1 MSTAELF
8 TVGQLARRTGVPA
21 RTIRFW
27 SDQGLVPPAGFLAV
41 LESTGLIVDVGDWVL
56 LRAAQDLRRWR
67 QLGFESMRIAV
78 NVSPVQLRDPQFTE
92 RFFRAAGWRTKEG
105 NGLDIEITEGALLED
120 PASLTRTLEILRSA
134 GTQVAIDDFGTGYS
148 SLSRLANLPVD
159 ALKIDRSF
167 TSALTDDESTHAVV
181 ATIVSLA
188 RAFRLSTVAEGVE
201 TPQQLEILRRL
212 GCEQSQ
218 GYLHSRPVEG
228 EKFDELLGLA
238 AFQTPLRA

>member
-1 MSTAELF
+1 LLRWRDP
-8 TVGQLARRTGVPA
+8 GR
-21 RTIRFW
+21 
-27 SDQGLVPPAGFLAV
+27 GLVPPSVFLAV

-56 LRAAQDLRRWR
+56 QRAARDLRRWR

-78 NVSPVQLRDPQFTE
+78 NVSPVQLRDPQFAE
-92 RFFRAAGWRTKEG
+92 RFFRVSGWESRET

-120 PASLTRTLEILRSA
+120 PASFPRMLETLRAA

-159 ALKIDRSF
+159 TLKIDRSF
-167 TSALTDDESTHAVV
+167 TSALGSDESSHAVV
-181 ATIVSLA
+181 ATIVALA
-188 RAFRLSTVAEGVE
+188 RAFKLSTVAEGVE
-201 TPQQLEILRRL
+201 TPEQLEILRRL

-228 EKFDELLGLA
+228 EKFEELLGLA
-238 AFQTPLRA
+238 PFQAPLRA